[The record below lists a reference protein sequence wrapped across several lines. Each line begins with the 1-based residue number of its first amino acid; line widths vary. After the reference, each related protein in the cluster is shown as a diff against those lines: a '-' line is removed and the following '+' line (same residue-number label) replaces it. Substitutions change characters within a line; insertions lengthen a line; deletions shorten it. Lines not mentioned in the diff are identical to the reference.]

1 MDHIVLND
9 TEKCI
14 DGIACNVN
22 NCVYHSDSHNC
33 TAKAVHIGPVYA
45 EKVTDTVCG
54 TFRNKDR

>member
-1 MDHIVLND
+1 MDHIVLPD
-9 TEKCI
+9 AEKHI

-22 NCVYHSDSHNC
+22 SCVYHNQSHQC
-33 TAKAVHIGPVYA
+33 TAKAVHIGPVHA